1 MAITQEEQRAAAMA
15 QVRAVFEDGEA
26 EVNGRKYAFHRMQHV
41 ERRKVFAFYS
51 SVQRQVQVGDFSYL
65 DSPQFAAVEQVMWNA
80 ISFGGDLL
88 SKRRDHWEEFPEDYL
103 QLVSVA
109 MGVMSYPF
117 IRAAGI
123 ASASQGAPDQRI
135 TSGKPM

>member
-1 MAITQEEQRAAAMA
+1 MTLEEQRAAAMA
-15 QVRAVFEDGEA
+15 QIRAVYEDSEA
-26 EVNGRKYAFHRMQHV
+26 EINGRKYAFHRMQHV

-51 SVQRQVQVGDFSYL
+51 SVQRQLNAQDFGFL
-65 DSPQFAAVEQVMWNA
+65 DLPQFEPVEKVMWN
-80 ISFGGDLL
+80 SVSHGGELL

-103 QLVSVA
+103 ALVATA

-123 ASASQGAPDQRI
+123 ASASQGGQPLK
-135 TSGKPM
+135 TSSEKPM